1 MPALDQL
8 TIEITA
14 ETSKATRAIASL
26 AKSLNSLSQVGNVSK
41 TVKTVEQMVKALGKL
56 GDSEGVKK
64 ASSGINRLANSLTKL
79 SEATKAISGMEE
91 IRQKLDGLS
100 DLAKATP
107 AIQALSKFER
117 TTHKASSATSGFG
130 RKLIA
135 LPFEHLKSKVVG
147 LIKPLG
153 NLWRSFKRIAMYRAL
168 RTALKEITQ
177 GFATG
182 VKNLYA
188 WSGLVGNSF
197 KGTMDSL
204 ATSMNYLRNS
214 LGAMVSPLLD
224 ALAPAVDV
232 LVDKFVDLVNLVNQF
247 FATITGKTSWRKAL
261 KTQKEYADNTN
272 DAAAAQ
278 AKLNHQLMA
287 FDELNNISPN
297 SPSGG
302 RGGGSDD
309 GVSADDFEELP
320 LPDWAQDIKDAIDRG
335 DWAGA
340 GEALAEKLNGL
351 INGWDSEA
359 AGKALGQKLQNALTA
374 YVSFMKKMD
383 WEGLGT
389 KIAGYLNGF
398 LDKVDPETLGQAI
411 VAKFNAAIGLL
422 EGFASRFD
430 WKAAGEWIAGVI
442 VGAVTG
448 IDWET
453 LGSLVADLA
462 GGILDLLK
470 AGIVKLADSSGDILS
485 AIGDFFTGLGWDG
498 LLDVVTLATIVK
510 GFKALFKAVFGDEGL
525 ISTVKTKMGAMIK
538 KATEG
543 LGGVAGGTALTIGIA
558 LAVKA
563 TGDLVDNIKQYGAAE
578 GVIKTFGKDAD
589 LADFFAGSFAGV
601 GGTTLIFEALMQIK
615 MDMQTEDLKKKLASK
630 PVQNAIKFINGM
642 LRLAGLEEIKIDFDF
657 PGLEQGRKDSYNLDN
672 NLDGLKKT
680 YTTTVNAKN
689 LTGNTNNANKFKTA
703 LVDVNGT
710 IYRTTVTTSGLT
722 GNTKNAT
729 SYKDNLE
736 GIKGKTYS
744 STVKTT
750 GLTTNSENSTTLKD
764 NLFGVAGKTIST
776 IFSATGL
783 DLGAEQ
789 ASTVKSNLTG
799 VNNKTFW
806 TTLSSSTLTEAAN
819 SAQKMY
825 NNLYNSSNKTW
836 KINVEPNFVNGS
848 IGPGTYPGFA
858 AGGFPSVGTAFVAGE
873 AGPELVGTING
884 RTGVVSANEIS
895 GIGDAIYNTGEAE
908 AALLKE
914 QNALLRQI
922 LAKTGITLTPNAAAG
937 KWVSQAQTA
946 YARATGG

>member
-1 MPALDQL
+1 MPKLEDLELQIKQTGAGVSRITKLTDALDKL
-8 TIEITA
+8 A
-14 ETSKATRAIASL
+14 ASAGKVSTSAKAIQS
-26 AKSLNSLSQVGNVSK
+26 
-41 TVKTVEQMVKALGKL
+41 L
-56 GDSEGVKK
+56 GDSIKQASASGVAEGIKQTAEQMGKVSDG
-64 ASSGINRLANSLTKL
+64 A
-79 SEATKAISGMEE
+79 SEAAKTVNTF
-91 IRQKLDGLS
+91 RQSVGKTTTHTHKF
-100 DLAKATP
+100 AKALLLTP
-107 AIQALSKFER
+107 VTAFAN
-117 TTHKASSATSGFG
+117 
-130 RKLIA
+130 
-135 LPFEHLKSKVVG
+135 KVTG
-147 LIKPLG
+147 LLKPLG

-204 ATSMNYLRNS
+204 ATSLNYLRNS

-247 FATITGKTSWRKAL
+247 FATMTGKTTWRKAL

-278 AKLNHQLMA
+278 ARLNHQLMG
-287 FDELNNISPN
+287 FDELNNISTS
-297 SPSGG
+297 SPSGRG
-302 RGGGSDD
+302 GGGSDD

-498 LLDVVTLATIVK
+498 LLDVVTLVTIVK
-510 GFKALFKAVFGDEGL
+510 GFKSLFKAVFKDDGL
-525 ISTVKTKMGAMIK
+525 ISSVKTQMGTMLNSA
-538 KATEG
+538 AAG
-543 LGGVAGGTALTIGIA
+543 FGGVAGAIPLTVGIVLSLKLIGDA
-558 LAVKA
+558 
-563 TGDLVDNIKQYGAAE
+563 VDNIKTYGYPE
-578 GVIKTFGKDAD
+578 GLFKTLGKDAD
-589 LADFFAGSFAGV
+589 FADFFAGSMAGATV
-601 GGTTLIFEALMQIK
+601 PALIGEVLYKIK
-615 MDMQTEDLKKKLASK
+615 TDMETKQLKKKLASK
-630 PVQNAIKFINGM
+630 TVQNAIKFINGI
-642 LRLAGLEEIKIDFDF
+642 LRLAGLKEIQLDFSF

-672 NLDGLKKT
+672 NLGGLKKT

-689 LTGNTNNANKFKTA
+689 LTGNTTNANKYKTA
-703 LVDVNGT
+703 LLDVNGKT
-710 IYRTTVTTSGLT
+710 YRTTVTTSGLT
-722 GNTKNAT
+722 GNTTNSTK
-729 SYKDNLE
+729 YKSNLE
-736 GIKGKTYS
+736 NIKGKTYS
-744 STVKTT
+744 STVKTS

-764 NLFGVAGKTIST
+764 NLFGVAGKTIKT

-783 DLGAEQ
+783 DLGAEE
-789 ASTVKSNLTG
+789 ASTVKSSLTG

-806 TTLSSSTLTEAAN
+806 TTLSSSTLTDAAN
-819 SAQKMY
+819 SAKKLY
-825 NNLYNSSNKTW
+825 DNLNNSAKTW
-836 KINVEPNFVNGS
+836 TVKVNGQ
-848 IGPGTYPGFA
+848 IELTDPGKKYIMEA
-858 AGGFPSVGTAFVAGE
+858 SGGYVSAGTAFIAGE

-895 GIGDAIYNTGEAE
+895 GIGDAIYNTGETE
-908 AALLKE
+908 AALLAE

>member
-14 ETSKATRAIASL
+14 DASKATRAISNL
-26 AKSLNSLSQVGNVSK
+26 ANSLSKLGQIGNVSK

-64 ASSGINRLANSLTKL
+64 ASSGISRLATSLGKL
-79 SEATKAISGMEE
+79 QEAADGIKKMDD
-91 IRQKLDGLS
+91 IRAKLDGLS

-107 AIQALSKFER
+107 AIKALSSFNESARK
-117 TTHKASSATSGFG
+117 TSSGVSGFG
-130 RKLIA
+130 KKLISVPLEA
-135 LPFEHLKSKVVG
+135 FKSKVTGV
-147 LIKPLG
+147 IKPLG
-153 NLWRSFKRIAMYRAL
+153 NLYNSFKRIAMYRAL

-177 GFATG
+177 GFAIG

-188 WSGLVGNSF
+188 WAGLVGNSF
-197 KGTMDSL
+197 VGTMDSL

-224 ALAPAVDV
+224 ALAPAVEI
-232 LVDKFVDLVNLVNQF
+232 LVDKFVDLINLVNQF
-247 FATITGKTSWRKAL
+247 FATITGKTTWRKAVR
-261 KTQKEYADNTN
+261 TAKEYADNTN

-287 FDELNNISPN
+287 FDELNNISLS
-297 SPSGG
+297 SPSGRG
-302 RGGGSDD
+302 GGGSDD

-320 LPDWAQDIKDAIDRG
+320 LPDWAQDIKDAIARG

-340 GEALAEKLNGL
+340 GQALADKLNGL
-351 INGWDSEA
+351 INDWDSEA

-374 YVSFMKKMD
+374 YVSFMKKLD

-398 LDKVDPETLGQAI
+398 LDKVDPQTLGEAI
-411 VAKFNAAIGLL
+411 VAKFNAAIGFL
-422 EGFASRFD
+422 EGFASSFD
-430 WKAAGEWIAGVI
+430 WTEAGEWIAGVI

-498 LLDVVTLATIVK
+498 LLNVVGLAAIVK
-510 GFKALFKAVFGDEGL
+510 GFKLLFKAVFGDDGL

-563 TGDLVDNIKQYGAAE
+563 TGDLVDNIKKYGAAK

-601 GGTTLIFEALMQIK
+601 GGTTLVFEALMQIK
-615 MDMQTEDLKKKLASK
+615 MDMETEELKKKLASK
-630 PVQNAIKFINGM
+630 PVQNAIKFINGI

-657 PGLEQGRKDSYNLDN
+657 PGLEQGRKDSFNLDK
-672 NLDGLKKT
+672 NLGGLENT

-689 LTGNTNNANKFKTA
+689 LTGNTTNANKYKTA
-703 LVDVNGT
+703 LLDVNGKT
-710 IYRTTVTTSGLT
+710 YRTTVTTNGLT

-806 TTLSSSTLTEAAN
+806 TTLSSSTLTDAAN
-819 SAQKMY
+819 SAKKLY
-825 NNLYNSSNKTW
+825 DNLNNSAKTW
-836 KINVEPNFVNGS
+836 TVKVNGQ
-848 IGPGTYPGFA
+848 IELTDPGKKYKLEA
-858 AGGFPSVGTAFVAGE
+858 SGGYVSAGTAFIAGE

-895 GIGDAIYNTGEAE
+895 GIGDAIYNTGETE
-908 AALLKE
+908 AALLAE

-937 KWVSQAQTA
+937 KWVAQSQAA